1 MIYRKVTERGHRNPM
16 LPNSSILAGMPCK
29 CITKIVVRSIQNML
43 RFIYHTF
50 NHTFTYHLIHVEN
63 TLRIKFGISYLTF
76 NQIDRGQLLYL
87 NIYIYIYILLE
98 YFIEYCSQMGYLAE
112 CYMLYPL
119 SPKNFYDFKPYNFI
133 SNIHK
138 QLTIKAFM
146 LGNF

>member
-87 NIYIYIYILLE
+87 NIYIYIYIYIYYLSILLNIVHKWVTLLNVTC
-98 YFIEYCSQMGYLAE
+98 YIHLVPKTFMILSLIILSQ
-112 CYMLYPL
+112 
-119 SPKNFYDFKPYNFI
+119 I
-133 SNIHK
+133 SINS
-138 QLTIKAFM
+138 
-146 LGNF
+146 